1 MIRNSDK
8 AYCGNEY
15 IYINLTDLGL
25 NSVNFYLNVLFG
37 RNESIFFNK
46 KDTTDKNT
54 IPTVLDIIY
63 DIFCTAKNGE
73 YSGRWCVSDNIIY
86 APLKLLEGRDY
97 FFTEL
102 GKKRHEELVKFR
114 KTITR
119 SVDLYKVGEEDE

>member
-8 AYCGNEY
+8 AYCDNEY

-73 YSGRWCVSDNIIY
+73 YSGR
-86 APLKLLEGRDY
+86 
-97 FFTEL
+97 
-102 GKKRHEELVKFR
+102 
-114 KTITR
+114 
-119 SVDLYKVGEEDE
+119 